1 MKNTEILG
9 RINALLNRRVKLE
22 QQALENG
29 TIIEAEVFEVGQP
42 VFSVDG
48 ENKTPLAVGEYV
60 MADGS
65 TLYVTEEGVIGEI
78 ATAQTEVV
86 EEEVEAGYKKKQA
99 MAEVPATLEEILTAV
114 VDAIQPKIDE
124 MQAKIDALTSTST
137 EMKATLSKTTS
148 TRPTTHKPTESKM
161 QFSKMTSNIN
171 TSNTEALI
179 MARLSRK

>member
-48 ENKTPLAVGEYV
+48 ENKTPLAIGEYV
-60 MADGS
+60 MVDGS
-65 TLYVTEEGVIGEI
+65 TLYVTEEGIIGEI
-78 ATAQTEVV
+78 APAQAESV
-86 EEEVEAGYKKKQA
+86 EEEVA

-114 VDAIQPKIDE
+114 VDAIQPKLDE
-124 MQAKIDALTSTST
+124 MQAKIDALSGTAT
-137 EMKATLSKTTS
+137 EMKATLSKATAK
-148 TRPTTHKPTESKM
+148 RPTTHKPTEAKV